1 MKGINKMKELLFF
14 IIGMVVGGL
23 LMTMVMSFIQINRIN
38 KLDTKYKN

>member
-14 IIGMVVGGL
+14 IVGMVAGGL

-38 KLDTKYKN
+38 ELDAKYKN